1 MPSDT
6 SYYTAAIGTG
16 LVGSGLRP
24 TENCRRLSAASVEA
38 SSLEGP
44 SFEPLYYHRHPCME
58 PLLQLFR
65 MDYSPST
72 AIDPTSPV

>member
-1 MPSDT
+1 MHTSSGSLKMAQMRGLRRSIIAEVPSDT

-38 SSLEGP
+38 
-44 SFEPLYYHRHPCME
+44 
-58 PLLQLFR
+58 
-65 MDYSPST
+65 
-72 AIDPTSPV
+72 